1 MGKKKDLAV
10 LMGISEGEKEGHLG
24 SVEGTEQC
32 SGCEHYMS
40 LGEGHLCMSAPGG
53 GQRIA
58 EIVSWVP
65 GKCDHYLEARSPFQ
79 VVE

>member
-10 LMGISEGEKEGHLG
+10 VMGISEGEKEGLHR

-32 SGCEHYMS
+32 SSCEHYTS
-40 LGEGHLCMSAPGG
+40 LGEGHLCMAAPGG

-58 EIVSWVP
+58 EIVGWVP
-65 GKCDHYLEARSPFQ
+65 GKCAYFLEARSPFQ